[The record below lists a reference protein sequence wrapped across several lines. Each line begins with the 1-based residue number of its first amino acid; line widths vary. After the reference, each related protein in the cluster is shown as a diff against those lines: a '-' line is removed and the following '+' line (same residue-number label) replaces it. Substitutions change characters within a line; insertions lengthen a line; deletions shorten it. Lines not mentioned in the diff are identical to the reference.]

1 MEIIAIKD
9 MTTEQL
15 KYRLAY
21 VEHRLKYW
29 RNQKALGYD
38 DLICNPRIKSL
49 LNQKK
54 EIKERLKNK

>member
-1 MEIIAIKD
+1 